1 MNLTD
6 SQIER
11 YSRHIILKE
20 IGGEGQKKILNAKVV
35 IIGAGGLGSP
45 SAYYLAA
52 AGVGKIG
59 IVDSDRA
66 DLSNLQ
72 RQILHFTKDVGR
84 LKTESAKEKLTAINP
99 DCKVE
104 MHNTRINAHNVLD
117 IIGNYDAVIDGSDNF
132 PTRYLIND
140 ACVISRIPLFE
151 GAVISFSGQAITIK
165 PHESAC
171 YRCLYEEPPPPGLVP
186 SCQEAGVMGA
196 IPGVIGLIQATEVI
210 KWILAKGSLLT
221 DRLLIYNGLEME
233 FNEVKVAR
241 NPQCPLCGVNPSIKK
256 LKEENYQTTQVCE
269 RRWENT
275 GEDE

>member
-1 MNLTD
+1 MDFTE

-11 YSRHIILKE
+11 YSRQIILRE
-20 IGGEGQKKILNAKVV
+20 IGGEGQKRLLQARVV

-59 IVDSDRA
+59 IVDSDKA

-84 LKTESAKEKLTAINP
+84 LKTESAQEKLTAINP
-99 DCKVE
+99 DCEVVP
-104 MHNTRINAHNVLD
+104 HTTRLNAKNVLD
-117 IIGNYDAVIDGSDNF
+117 IIGEYDAVINGSDNF

-140 ACVISRIPLFE
+140 ACIISKTPLFE
-151 GAVISFSGQAITIK
+151 GAVIGFSGQAITIK

-171 YRCLYEEPPPPGLVP
+171 YRCLYEEPPPPGLIP

-196 IPGVIGLIQATEVI
+196 IPGVIGIIQATEVI
-210 KWILAKGSLLT
+210 KWILGKGSLLT

-233 FNEVKVAR
+233 FNELEISR
-241 NPQCPLCGVNPSIKK
+241 NPQCPVCGDNPSIKE
-256 LKEENYQTTQVCE
+256 LREDNYQVDQVCE
-269 RRWENT
+269 RS
-275 GEDE
+275 

>member
-20 IGGEGQKKILNAKVV
+20 IGGEGQKKILNTKVV

-45 SAYYLAA
+45 AAYYLAA

-84 LKTESAKEKLTAINP
+84 LKTESAQEKLTAINP
-99 DCKVE
+99 DCEVVP
-104 MHNTRINAHNVLD
+104 HTTRLNAKNVLD
-117 IIGNYDAVIDGSDNF
+117 IIGEYDAVINGSDNF

-140 ACVISRIPLFE
+140 ACIISKTPLFE
-151 GAVISFSGQAITIK
+151 GAVIGFSGQAITIK

-171 YRCLYEEPPPPGLVP
+171 YRCLYEEPPPPGLIP

-196 IPGVIGLIQATEVI
+196 IPGVIGIIQATEVI
-210 KWILAKGSLLT
+210 KWILGKGSLLT

-233 FNEVKVAR
+233 FNELEISR
-241 NPQCPLCGVNPSIKK
+241 NPQCPVCGDNPSIKE
-256 LKEENYQTTQVCE
+256 LRENNYQVDQVCE
-269 RRWENT
+269 RR
-275 GEDE
+275 

>member
-84 LKTESAKEKLTAINP
+84 LKTESAKEKLIAINP
-99 DCKVE
+99 DCEVVP
-104 MHNTRINAHNVLD
+104 HTTRINAKNVLD
-117 IIGNYDAVIDGSDNF
+117 IIGEYDAVINGSDNF

-140 ACVISRIPLFE
+140 SCIISKTPLFE
-151 GAVISFSGQAITIK
+151 GAVIGFSGQAITIK

-171 YRCLYEEPPPPGLVP
+171 YRCLYEEPPPPGLIP

-196 IPGVIGLIQATEVI
+196 IPGVIGIIQATEVI
-210 KWILAKGSLLT
+210 KWILGKGSLLT

-233 FNEVKVAR
+233 FNELEISR
-241 NPQCPLCGVNPSIKK
+241 NPQCPVCGDNPSIKE
-256 LKEENYQTTQVCE
+256 LRENNYQVNQVCE
-269 RRWENT
+269 RR
-275 GEDE
+275 

>member
-1 MNLTD
+1 MDFNE

-20 IGGEGQKKILNAKVV
+20 IGGEGQKKILDAKVV

-45 SAYYLAA
+45 IAYYLAA

-59 IVDSDRA
+59 IVDSDKV

-84 LKTESAKEKLTAINP
+84 LKTESAQEKLSAINP
-99 DCKVE
+99 DCEVVP
-104 MHNTRINAHNVLD
+104 HTTRINAKNVLN
-117 IIGNYDAVIDGSDNF
+117 IIGEYDAVINGSDNF

-140 ACVISRIPLFE
+140 ACIISKTPLFE
-151 GAVISFSGQAITIK
+151 GAVIGFSGQVMTIL

-196 IPGVIGLIQATEVI
+196 TPGVIGLIQATEVV
-210 KWILAKGSLLT
+210 KWILGKGKLLT
-221 DRLLIYNGLEME
+221 NRVLIYSGLDME
-233 FNEVKVAR
+233 FNELPVSR
-241 NPQCPLCGVNPSIKK
+241 NPKCPVCGDQATIKE
-256 LKEENYQTTQVCE
+256 LREDTYQPNQVCE
-269 RRWENT
+269 RR
-275 GEDE
+275 

>member
-1 MNLTD
+1 MDFTE

-45 SAYYLAA
+45 TAYYLAA

-59 IVDSDRA
+59 IVDSDKA

-84 LKTESAKEKLTAINP
+84 LKTESAQEKLTAINP
-99 DCKVE
+99 DCEVVP
-104 MHNTRINAHNVLD
+104 HTIRINAKNVLD
-117 IIGNYDAVIDGSDNF
+117 IIGEYDVVINGSDNF

-140 ACVISRIPLFE
+140 ACVISKTPLFE
-151 GAVISFSGQAITIK
+151 GAVIGFSGQVMTIL
-165 PHESAC
+165 PYESAC

-196 IPGVIGLIQATEVI
+196 TPGVIGLIQATEVV
-210 KWILAKGSLLT
+210 KWILGRGKLLT
-221 DRLLIYNGLEME
+221 NRVLIYSGLDME
-233 FNEVKVAR
+233 FNEIPVAR
-241 NPQCPLCGVNPSIKK
+241 NPKCPVCGDQPSIKD
-256 LKEENYQTTQVCE
+256 LREDTYQTDQVCE
-269 RRWENT
+269 QR
-275 GEDE
+275 

>member
-20 IGGEGQKKILNAKVV
+20 IGGEGQKKILNTKVV

-45 SAYYLAA
+45 AAYYLAA

-84 LKTESAKEKLTAINP
+84 LKTESAQEKLTAINP
-99 DCKVE
+99 DCEVVP
-104 MHNTRINAHNVLD
+104 HTTRINAKNALD
-117 IIGNYDAVIDGSDNF
+117 IIGEYDAVINGSDNF

-140 ACVISRIPLFE
+140 ACIISKTPLFE
-151 GAVISFSGQAITIK
+151 GAVIGFSGQAITIK

-171 YRCLYEEPPPPGLVP
+171 YRCLYEEPPPPGLIP

-196 IPGVIGLIQATEVI
+196 IPGVIGIIQATEVI
-210 KWILAKGSLLT
+210 KWILGKGSLLT

-233 FNEVKVAR
+233 FNELEISR
-241 NPQCPLCGVNPSIKK
+241 NPQCPVCGDNPSIKE
-256 LKEENYQTTQVCE
+256 LRENNYQVDQVCE
-269 RRWENT
+269 RS
-275 GEDE
+275 

>member
-1 MNLTD
+1 MSLNE

-20 IGGEGQKKILNAKVV
+20 IGGEGQKKILNARVV

-45 SAYYLAA
+45 AAYYLAA

-59 IVDSDRA
+59 IVDSDKA

-99 DCKVE
+99 DIEVVT
-104 MHNTRINAHNVLD
+104 HTTRINAQNVLE
-117 IIGNYDAVIDGSDNF
+117 IIGDYDVVINGSDNF

-140 ACVISRIPLFE
+140 ACIISKTPLFE
-151 GAVISFSGQAITIK
+151 GAVIDFSGQVMTII
-165 PHESAC
+165 PCESAC
-171 YRCLYEEPPPPGLVP
+171 YRCLYESPPPPGLIP
-186 SCQEAGVMGA
+186 SCQEAGVMGT

-210 KWILAKGSLLT
+210 KWILGKGKLLT
-221 DRLLIYNGLEME
+221 DRLLIYNGLDME
-233 FNEVKVAR
+233 FNELKVAR
-241 NPQCPLCGVNPSIKK
+241 NPKCPVCGDQPSIK
-256 LKEENYQTTQVCE
+256 EIIEDNYQTSQVCE
-269 RRWENT
+269 RR
-275 GEDE
+275 

>member
-1 MNLTD
+1 MDFTE

-11 YSRHIILKE
+11 YSRQIILKE
-20 IGGEGQKKILNAKVV
+20 IGGEGQKRLLQAKVV

-59 IVDSDRA
+59 IVDSDKA

-84 LKTESAKEKLTAINP
+84 LKTESAQEKLTAINP
-99 DCKVE
+99 DCEVVL
-104 MHNTRINAHNVLD
+104 HTTRINAKNVLD
-117 IIGNYDAVIDGSDNF
+117 IIGEYDAVINGSDNF

-140 ACVISRIPLFE
+140 ACIINKIPLFE
-151 GAVISFSGQAITIK
+151 GAVIGFSGQVMTIL

-196 IPGVIGLIQATEVI
+196 TPGVIGLIQSTEVV
-210 KWILAKGSLLT
+210 KWILGKGKLLT
-221 DRLLIYNGLEME
+221 NRVLLYNGLEME
-233 FNEVKVAR
+233 FNEFQVAR
-241 NPQCPLCGVNPSIKK
+241 NPQCPVCGNQPSIKE
-256 LKEENYQTTQVCE
+256 LREDTYTIDQTCE
-269 RRWENT
+269 RR
-275 GEDE
+275 

>member
-20 IGGEGQKKILNAKVV
+20 IGGEGQKKILNTKVV

-45 SAYYLAA
+45 AAYYLAA

-84 LKTESAKEKLTAINP
+84 LKTESAQEKLTAINP
-99 DCKVE
+99 DCEVVP
-104 MHNTRINAHNVLD
+104 HTTRLNAKNVLD
-117 IIGNYDAVIDGSDNF
+117 IIGEYDAVINGSDNF

-140 ACVISRIPLFE
+140 ACIISKTLLFE
-151 GAVISFSGQAITIK
+151 GAVIGFSGQAITIK

-171 YRCLYEEPPPPGLVP
+171 YRCLYEEPPPPGLIP

-196 IPGVIGLIQATEVI
+196 IPGVIGIIQATEVI
-210 KWILAKGSLLT
+210 KWILGKGSLLT

-233 FNEVKVAR
+233 FNELEISR
-241 NPQCPLCGVNPSIKK
+241 NPQCPVCGDNPSIKG
-256 LKEENYQTTQVCE
+256 LREDNYQVDQVCE
-269 RRWENT
+269 RR
-275 GEDE
+275 

>member
-1 MNLTD
+1 MDFTE

-20 IGGEGQKKILNAKVV
+20 VGGAGQEKILNARVL

-59 IVDSDRA
+59 IVDNDKA

-99 DCKVE
+99 DSEVATY
-104 MHNTRINAHNVLD
+104 NTRINAQNVLD
-117 IIGNYDAVIDGSDNF
+117 IMGDYDAVINGSDNF

-140 ACVISRIPLFE
+140 ACILTRTPLFE
-151 GAVISFSGQAITIK
+151 GAVIQFCGQVMTIL
-165 PHESAC
+165 PYESAC
-171 YRCLYEEPPPPGLVP
+171 YRCLYEEAPPPGLIP
-186 SCQEAGVMGA
+186 SCQEAGVMGVV
-196 IPGVIGLIQATEVI
+196 PGVIGIIQATEVL
-210 KWILAKGSLLT
+210 KWIIGKGKLLSNK
-221 DRLLIYNGLEME
+221 LLIYNALDTE
-233 FNEVKVAR
+233 FSELNVVR
-241 NPQCPLCGVNPSIKK
+241 NPKCPVCGDQPSIRE
-256 LKEENYQTTQVCE
+256 LKEENYHTNQVCE
-269 RRWENT
+269 RE
-275 GEDE
+275 

>member
-45 SAYYLAA
+45 AAYYLAA

-84 LKTESAKEKLTAINP
+84 LKTESAQEKLTAINP
-99 DCKVE
+99 DCEVVP
-104 MHNTRINAHNVLD
+104 HTTRINAKNVLD
-117 IIGNYDAVIDGSDNF
+117 IIGEYDAVINGSDNF

-140 ACVISRIPLFE
+140 ACIISKTPLFE
-151 GAVISFSGQAITIK
+151 GAVIGFSGQAITIK

-171 YRCLYEEPPPPGLVP
+171 YRCLYEEPPPPGLIP

-196 IPGVIGLIQATEVI
+196 IPGVIGIIQATEVI
-210 KWILAKGSLLT
+210 KWILGKGSLLT

-233 FNEVKVAR
+233 FNELEISR
-241 NPQCPLCGVNPSIKK
+241 NPQCPVCGDNPSIKE
-256 LKEENYQTTQVCE
+256 LREDNYQVNQVCE
-269 RRWENT
+269 RR
-275 GEDE
+275 

>member
-45 SAYYLAA
+45 AAYYLAA

-104 MHNTRINAHNVLD
+104 MHNTRINAQNVLD
-117 IIGNYDAVIDGSDNF
+117 IIGDYDAVIDGSDNF

-140 ACVISRIPLFE
+140 ACVISRTPLFE

-171 YRCLYEEPPPPGLVP
+171 YRCLYEEPPPPGLIP

-210 KWILAKGSLLT
+210 KWILDKGSLLT

-241 NPQCPLCGVNPSIKK
+241 NPQCPVCGVNPSIKE
-256 LKEENYQTTQVCE
+256 LREDNYQVNQVCE
-269 RRWENT
+269 RR
-275 GEDE
+275 

>member
-20 IGGEGQKKILNAKVV
+20 IGGVGQKKILNAKVL

-59 IVDSDRA
+59 IVDSDKA

-99 DCKVE
+99 D
-104 MHNTRINAHNVLD
+104 
-117 IIGNYDAVIDGSDNF
+117 S
-132 PTRYLIND
+132 
-140 ACVISRIPLFE
+140 
-151 GAVISFSGQAITIK
+151 
-165 PHESAC
+165 ESQ
-171 YRCLYEEPPPPGLVP
+171 R
-186 SCQEAGVMGA
+186 GA
-196 IPGVIGLIQATEVI
+196 IRKQGRGCNAAGSYSSVIL
-210 KWILAKGSLLT
+210 GSLMVFWAIGSCVDSCFT
-221 DRLLIYNGLEME
+221 LLS
-233 FNEVKVAR
+233 A
-241 NPQCPLCGVNPSIKK
+241 S
-256 LKEENYQTTQVCE
+256 
-269 RRWENT
+269 
-275 GEDE
+275 

>member
-20 IGGEGQKKILNAKVV
+20 IGGEGQKKILNTKVV

-45 SAYYLAA
+45 TAYYLAA
-52 AGVGKIG
+52 AGVGEIG

-99 DCKVE
+99 DCKVVT
-104 MHNTRINAHNVLD
+104 HRTRINAHNVLD
-117 IIGNYDAVIDGSDNF
+117 IIGDYDAVIDGSDNF

-140 ACVISRIPLFE
+140 ACVISRTPLFE
-151 GAVISFSGQAITIK
+151 GAVISFSGQAITII

-171 YRCLYEEPPPPGLVP
+171 YRCLYDEPPPPGLIP

-196 IPGVIGLIQATEVI
+196 IPGVIGLIQTTEVI
-210 KWILAKGSLLT
+210 KWILGKGSLLT

-233 FNEVKVAR
+233 FDELKVAR
-241 NPQCPLCGVNPSIKK
+241 NPKCPICGDNPSIKE
-256 LKEENYQTTQVCE
+256 LKEENYQTTQACE
-269 RRWENT
+269 RRWKNT

>member
-45 SAYYLAA
+45 AAYYLAA

-84 LKTESAKEKLTAINP
+84 LKTESAKEKLIAINP
-99 DCKVE
+99 DCQVV

-117 IIGNYDAVIDGSDNF
+117 IISDYDAVIDGCDNF

-140 ACVISRIPLFE
+140 ACIISRTPLFE

-196 IPGVIGLIQATEVI
+196 IPGVIGIIQATEVI
-210 KWILAKGSLLT
+210 KWILGKGSLLT

-233 FNEVKVAR
+233 FNELKISR
-241 NPQCPLCGVNPSIKK
+241 NPQCPVCGDNPSIKE
-256 LKEENYQTTQVCE
+256 LREDNYQVDQVCE
-269 RRWENT
+269 RR
-275 GEDE
+275 

>member
-84 LKTESAKEKLTAINP
+84 LKTESAKEKLIAINP
-99 DCKVE
+99 DCEVVP
-104 MHNTRINAHNVLD
+104 HTTRINAKNVLD
-117 IIGNYDAVIDGSDNF
+117 IIGEYDAVINGSDNF

-140 ACVISRIPLFE
+140 TCIISKTPLFE
-151 GAVISFSGQAITIK
+151 GAVIGFSGQAITIK

-171 YRCLYEEPPPPGLVP
+171 YRCLYEEPPPPGLIP

-196 IPGVIGLIQATEVI
+196 IPGVIGIIQATEVI
-210 KWILAKGSLLT
+210 KWILGKGSLLT

-233 FNEVKVAR
+233 FNELEISR
-241 NPQCPLCGVNPSIKK
+241 NPQCPVCGDNPSIKE
-256 LKEENYQTTQVCE
+256 LREDNYQVNQVCE
-269 RRWENT
+269 RR
-275 GEDE
+275 

>member
-1 MNLTD
+1 MDFTE

-45 SAYYLAA
+45 TAYYLAA

-59 IVDSDRA
+59 IVDSDKA

-84 LKTESAKEKLTAINP
+84 LKTESAQEKLTAINP
-99 DCKVE
+99 DCEVVP
-104 MHNTRINAHNVLD
+104 HTIRINAKNVLD
-117 IIGNYDAVIDGSDNF
+117 IIGEYDVVINGSDTF

-140 ACVISRIPLFE
+140 ACIISKTPLFE
-151 GAVISFSGQAITIK
+151 GAVIGFSGQVMTIL
-165 PHESAC
+165 PYESAC

-196 IPGVIGLIQATEVI
+196 TPGVIGLIQATEVV
-210 KWILAKGSLLT
+210 KWILGRGKLLT
-221 DRLLIYNGLEME
+221 NRVLIYSGLDME
-233 FNEVKVAR
+233 FNELPVAR
-241 NPQCPLCGVNPSIKK
+241 NPKCPVCGDQPSIKE
-256 LKEENYQTTQVCE
+256 LREDTYQTDQVCE
-269 RRWENT
+269 RR
-275 GEDE
+275 

>member
-84 LKTESAKEKLTAINP
+84 LKTESAKEKLIAINP
-99 DCKVE
+99 DCEVVP
-104 MHNTRINAHNVLD
+104 HTTRINAKNVLD
-117 IIGNYDAVIDGSDNF
+117 IIGEYDAVINGSDNF

-140 ACVISRIPLFE
+140 SCIISKTPLFE
-151 GAVISFSGQAITIK
+151 GAVIGFSGQAITIK

-171 YRCLYEEPPPPGLVP
+171 YRCLYEEPPPPGRIP

-196 IPGVIGLIQATEVI
+196 IPGVIGIIQATEVI
-210 KWILAKGSLLT
+210 KWILGKGSLLT

-233 FNEVKVAR
+233 FNELEISR
-241 NPQCPLCGVNPSIKK
+241 NPQCPVCGDNPSIKE
-256 LKEENYQTTQVCE
+256 LRENNYQVNQVCE
-269 RRWENT
+269 RR
-275 GEDE
+275 

>member
-1 MNLTD
+1 MDFTE

-20 IGGEGQKKILNAKVV
+20 IGGEGQKKILDAKVV

-45 SAYYLAA
+45 IAYYLAA

-59 IVDSDRA
+59 IVDSDKV

-72 RQILHFTKDVGR
+72 RQILYFTKDVGK

-99 DCKVE
+99 DCEVVP
-104 MHNTRINAHNVLD
+104 HTTRINAQNVLD
-117 IIGNYDAVIDGSDNF
+117 IIGNYDAVINGSDNF

-140 ACVISRIPLFE
+140 ACIISKTPLFE
-151 GAVISFSGQAITIK
+151 GAVIGFSGQAMTIL

-196 IPGVIGLIQATEVI
+196 TPGVIGLIQATEVV
-210 KWILAKGSLLT
+210 KWILGKGKLLT
-221 DRLLIYNGLEME
+221 NRVLIYSGLDME
-233 FNEVKVAR
+233 FNEIPIAR
-241 NPQCPLCGVNPSIKK
+241 NPKCPVCGDQPTIKE
-256 LKEENYQTTQVCE
+256 LREDTYQIDQVCE
-269 RRWENT
+269 R
-275 GEDE
+275 

>member
-1 MNLTD
+1 MDFTE

-11 YSRHIILKE
+11 YSRHIILKD
-20 IGGEGQKKILNAKVV
+20 IGGEGQKKILDAKVV

-45 SAYYLAA
+45 IAYYLAA

-59 IVDSDRA
+59 IVDSDKA

-72 RQILHFTKDVGR
+72 RQILHFTKDVGK

-99 DCKVE
+99 DCEVVP
-104 MHNTRINAHNVLD
+104 HTTRINAQNVLD
-117 IIGNYDAVIDGSDNF
+117 IIGDYDAVINGSDNF

-140 ACVISRIPLFE
+140 ACIISKTPLFE
-151 GAVISFSGQAITIK
+151 GAVIGFSGQAMTIL

-196 IPGVIGLIQATEVI
+196 TPGVIGLIQATEVV
-210 KWILAKGSLLT
+210 KWILGKGKLLT
-221 DRLLIYNGLEME
+221 NRVLIYSGLDME
-233 FNEVKVAR
+233 FNELPVAR
-241 NPQCPLCGVNPSIKK
+241 NPKCPVCGDQPSIKE
-256 LKEENYQTTQVCE
+256 LREDTYQTDQVCE
-269 RRWENT
+269 R
-275 GEDE
+275 

>member
-20 IGGEGQKKILNAKVV
+20 IGGEGQKKILNTKVV

-45 SAYYLAA
+45 AAYYLAA

-99 DCKVE
+99 DCEVVP
-104 MHNTRINAHNVLD
+104 HTTRINAKNVLD
-117 IIGNYDAVIDGSDNF
+117 IIGEYDAVINGSDNF

-140 ACVISRIPLFE
+140 ACIISKTPLFE
-151 GAVISFSGQAITIK
+151 GAVIGFSGQAITIK

-171 YRCLYEEPPPPGLVP
+171 YRCLYEEPPPPGLIP

-196 IPGVIGLIQATEVI
+196 IPGVIGIIQATEVI
-210 KWILAKGSLLT
+210 KWILGKGSLLT

-233 FNEVKVAR
+233 FNELEISR
-241 NPQCPLCGVNPSIKK
+241 NPQCPVCGDNPSIKE
-256 LKEENYQTTQVCE
+256 LREDNYQVNQVCE
-269 RRWENT
+269 RR
-275 GEDE
+275 

>member
-1 MNLTD
+1 MDFTD

-59 IVDSDRA
+59 IVDSDKA

-84 LKTESAKEKLTAINP
+84 LKTESAQEKLTAINP
-99 DCKVE
+99 DCEVVI
-104 MHNTRINAHNVLD
+104 HTTRINAQNVLE
-117 IIGNYDAVIDGSDNF
+117 IIGEYDVVINGSDNF

-140 ACVISRIPLFE
+140 ACVISKTPLFE
-151 GAVISFSGQAITIK
+151 GAVIGFNGQVMTII
-165 PHESAC
+165 PYESAC

-196 IPGVIGLIQATEVI
+196 TPGVIGLIQATEVI
-210 KWILAKGSLLT
+210 KWILGKGKLLT
-221 DRLLIYNGLEME
+221 NRVLIYSGLEME
-233 FNEVKVAR
+233 FNELQVAR
-241 NPQCPLCGVNPSIKK
+241 NPQCPVCGDQPSIKE
-256 LKEENYQTTQVCE
+256 LTEDNYQTNQVCE
-269 RRWENT
+269 RR
-275 GEDE
+275 